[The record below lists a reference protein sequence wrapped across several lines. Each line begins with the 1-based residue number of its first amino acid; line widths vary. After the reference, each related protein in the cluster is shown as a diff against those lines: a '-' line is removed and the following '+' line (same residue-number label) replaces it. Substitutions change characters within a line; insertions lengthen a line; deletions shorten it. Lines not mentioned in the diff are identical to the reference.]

1 MPVLQGG
8 LNLYGCGV
16 TIPWTPLPYRDGGTA
31 PLREDVSAALETP
44 LREWLH
50 AAVLRHGEDVWQR
63 VAIRCDLVLDTEEG
77 FDHSDV
83 DYSER
88 LAYWT
93 PAEQLLEVID
103 ALLDLLPV
111 PVPTVVPTR
120 PVPPAA
126 DVSKAGM
133 LLTVAAGMS
142 AALTQQRG
150 VSRQPLQRLL
160 DDARSRYTVRS
171 DGRALVARVDPAV
184 ARTLQAAVGSADRP
198 ERGSASE
205 HLHEAITYAYALT
218 PDPVKA
224 YSEAIKAV
232 ESAAHA
238 TVQPNHA
245 RATLGTMLGEMPKV
259 AHKLVFEIEGAD
271 PQDGIEMVRRM
282 MQQLWDGQ
290 TSRHGKQR
298 PTRKETQAEA
308 KAAVHLA
315 AVLVQYFSSEAI
327 RRA

>member
-1 MPVLQGG
+1 M
-8 LNLYGCGV
+8 

-31 PLREDVSAALETP
+31 PLGEDVSAALETP

-50 AAVLRHGEDVWQR
+50 AAVLRHGGDVWQR
-63 VAIRCDLVLDTEEG
+63 VAIRCDLVLDA
-77 FDHSDV
+77 DDDSDDSDV
-83 DYSER
+83 DYPGR

-120 PVPPAA
+120 PAPPAA
-126 DVSKAGM
+126 DLPKAGA
-133 LLTVAAGMS
+133 LLTMAAGVS
-142 AALTQQRG
+142 AVLAQQSA
-150 VSRQPLQRLL
+150 VSRKPLQQLL

-184 ARTLQAAVGSADRP
+184 ARTLQAALESADRP

-205 HLHEAITYAYALT
+205 HLHEAITQAYALT

-224 YSEAIKAV
+224 YSEAIKAA

-238 TVQPNHA
+238 TLQPNHA
-245 RATLGTMLGEMPKV
+245 RATLGTMLGEMPKI
-259 AHKLVFEIEGAD
+259 AHLLVFEIEGTD
-271 PQDGIEMVRRM
+271 PYAGIEMVRRM

-308 KAAVHLA
+308 VAAVHLA
-315 AVLVQYFSSEAI
+315 APLVQYFSSGAI
-327 RRA
+327 RRV

>member
-1 MPVLQGG
+1 MLYDA
-8 LNLYGCGV
+8 LNLYGDGV
-16 TIPWTPLPYRDGGTA
+16 TIPWTPLPYRDGGTT
-31 PLREDVSAALETP
+31 PLREDVPAALETP

-50 AAVLRHGEDVWQR
+50 DAVLRHGGDVWQR
-63 VAIRCDLVLDTEEG
+63 VAIRCDLALNTE
-77 FDHSDV
+77 DDSDYSDV
-83 DYSER
+83 DYPER

-93 PAEQLLEVID
+93 PVERLLEAID

-111 PVPTVVPTR
+111 PASTVIPAR
-120 PVPPAA
+120 LAPPAA
-126 DVSKAGM
+126 DVPRAGA
-133 LLTVAAGMS
+133 LLTMAAGMS
-142 AALTQQRG
+142 AVLAQQNT
-150 VSRQPLQRLL
+150 VSRKPLQRLL
-160 DDARSRYTVRS
+160 DDARSRYTVRP
-171 DGRALVARVDPAV
+171 DGGALVARVDPAI
-184 ARTLQAAVGSADRP
+184 ARTLQTAAESADQP

-205 HLHEAITYAYALT
+205 HLREAITQAYALT

-238 TVQPNHA
+238 TVQPNHG
-245 RATLGTMLGEMPKV
+245 RATLGTMLGEMPKI
-259 AHKLVFEIEGAD
+259 APKLVFEIEGSD

-282 MQQLWDGQ
+282 MLQLWDGQ

-298 PTRKETQAEA
+298 PTRKETPAEA

-315 AVLVQYFSSEAI
+315 AVLVQYFSSGAI